1 MRAVIIIILGIIL
14 LAHPWNMKSD
24 GLEHISGEREG
35 QMKESDPGTMGEKMS

>member
-24 GLEHISGEREG
+24 RLEHLLRHF
-35 QMKESDPGTMGEKMS
+35 QQ